1 MITKVIKE
9 LTGNRQNIAAS
20 QISKGVKQPKVRGSE
35 FEGGRKTT
43 DLLLYF
49 TVLIITTIL
58 ITGCKGKINKGKA
71 QVERPSIT
79 GVRVS
84 EVSISTIDDYYE
96 TSGTVKARNIATI
109 SSRMMGEV
117 KAINVKEGDSVKA
130 GQTLLIVD
138 DMDINE
144 RIKAAEAGYKEAL
157 KGLEMVKQNRALV
170 DITYKRYKRLHDEK
184 AISQQELD
192 QIETQKKVSD
202 LEYERAEETV
212 NRAKAALSE
221 ARVYHGYT
229 RVTAPFSGVITEKRI
244 ERGSMAVLGSPL
256 LTIEDTSSYQIVVN
270 VDERFSGLI
279 NKGMPALILIDS
291 LGLEIKG
298 TISEVIP
305 SVDPMSRTFIV
316 KIDIKAPQL
325 KSGLYGKVKI
335 PVGKRETIIIPL
347 RAVVEKGQL
356 TGVYAVNRE
365 GIISFRP
372 IRTGKT
378 FGDNIEVL
386 SGLNL
391 GERIVTEGIN
401 RVIDG
406 GVIR

>member
-1 MITKVIKE
+1 MNKTADFLFFI
-9 LTGNRQNIAAS
+9 
-20 QISKGVKQPKVRGSE
+20 ISLS
-35 FEGGRKTT
+35 F
-43 DLLLYF
+43 F
-49 TVLIITTIL
+49 TMMTMLNS
-58 ITGCKGKINKGKA
+58 GCKGKAMEGKV
-71 QVERPSIT
+71 QVERPSVT
-79 GVRVS
+79 GVVVS
-84 EVSISTIDDYYE
+84 EVSISSVDDYYE
-96 TSGTVKARNIATI
+96 TSGTVRARNIATV

-117 KAINVKEGDSVKA
+117 TAINVKEGDTIKA

-138 DMDINE
+138 DRDVNE

-157 KGLEMVKQNRALV
+157 KGLEMAKQNRALV

-244 ERGSMAVLGSPL
+244 ERGSMAVPGSPL

-298 TISEVIP
+298 TISEVVP

-325 KSGLYGKVKI
+325 KSGLYGKVRI
-335 PVGKRETIIIPL
+335 PTGKRETMIIPL

-378 FGDNIEVL
+378 LGDNIEVL
-386 SGLNL
+386 SGLNP
-391 GERIVTEGIN
+391 GERIVTDGIS